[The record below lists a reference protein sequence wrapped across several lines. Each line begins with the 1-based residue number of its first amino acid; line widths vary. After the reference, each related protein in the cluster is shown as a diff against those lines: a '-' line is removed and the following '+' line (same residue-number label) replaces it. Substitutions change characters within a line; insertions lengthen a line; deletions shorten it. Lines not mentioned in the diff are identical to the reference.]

1 MAFARTRRPNPLRL
15 IRRKDDDPA
24 ILTDRASQIEFERL
38 TQRLVDIA
46 IEVSDIISGDAELE
60 DDGDELEHDDG
71 I

>member
-46 IEVSDIISGDAELE
+46 IEVTDIISGDADLE
-60 DDGDELEHDDG
+60 EDRLELEHDDG

>member
-1 MAFARTRRPNPLRL
+1 MAFAKTRRPNPIRL